1 MGWILQRGWSTQAI
15 QSPVLRQDFIALLFV
30 VFFAFAFSP
39 TLSSAQQPTIP
50 KPPKSLRNLF
60 KGTPPKTTDELKAM
74 QDHVLRL
81 AEAVR
86 ACTVS
91 VQDGMAHGS
100 GVIINDEGYILTVA
114 HVVGKPGKPVTVR
127 FSDGRI
133 ARGYSL
139 GMHLELDAGLI
150 KLNGDGPWPYL
161 KMAKNDQIMSGQ
173 WCAAAGHP
181 GGHDAARG
189 AVFRLGRILTVED
202 FIRTDCQLVGGD
214 SGGPLVNMYG
224 EVIGIHS
231 RIGISVVNN
240 LHVPISIY
248 RRNWEDL
255 VNGKLWQSRSYI
267 GVRGVKDA
275 KQAVVS
281 RVHPGSPAES
291 AGLRVGDIVTKFDG
305 YRIHEFR
312 ELVRLVREQQPG
324 ETVTLQYERNGKK
337 QNVEVTIAT
346 RN

>member
-1 MGWILQRGWSTQAI
+1 MGRCLHFPSAQTAHSFRLSLPAILLAVS
-15 QSPVLRQDFIALLFV
+15 LLFG
-30 VFFAFAFSP
+30 
-39 TLSSAQQPTIP
+39 SAAAEQAVIP
-50 KPPKSLRNLF
+50 KPPKVLRNIF
-60 KGTPPKTTDELKAM
+60 KGTPPKDLADLKAM
-74 QDHVLRL
+74 QDHVLKL
-81 AEAVR
+81 AKAVR

-91 VQDGMAHGS
+91 IQDGMAHGS
-100 GVIINDEGYILTVA
+100 GVIINDQGYVLTVA

-127 FSDGRI
+127 FSDGKI
-133 ARGYSL
+133 AHGHSL

-150 KLNGDGPWPYL
+150 KLHGNGPWPHL
-161 KMAKNDQIMSGQ
+161 DMAENDRIVAGQ

-181 GGHDAARG
+181 GGHDLARG
-189 AVFRLGRILTVED
+189 AVFRVGRILTVND

-224 EVIGIHS
+224 QVIGIHS

-248 RRNWEDL
+248 QRNWDDL
-255 VNGKLWQSRSYI
+255 VDGKLWQSRSFI
-267 GVRGVKDA
+267 GLRGA
-275 KQAVVS
+275 KNVDRATVAK
-281 RVHPGSPAES
+281 VHPGSPAES
-291 AGLRVGDIVTKFDG
+291 AGLQVGDIVTRFDG

-337 QNVEVTIAT
+337 KNVEVTIAV
-346 RN
+346 RD